1 MTPIF
6 LENPQPGGPYGAR
19 GVAEHPMISVPSA
32 IGNAL
37 ADALGIDYTVLPLS
51 PERVLLGIQKREK
64 TP

>member
-1 MTPIF
+1 
-6 LENPQPGGPYGAR
+6 
-19 GVAEHPMISVPSA
+19 MISVPSA